1 MKWNKKE
8 YGKGF
13 ESGSFT
19 IEPSWISSFSK
30 NSWNLYINGQFLA
43 SFKTAGSCKRVAQ
56 SINREFSV
64 TKETLVYKEDKKN

>member
-13 ESGSFT
+13 QSGSFT
-19 IEPSWISSFSK
+19 IEPNHISSFCK
-30 NSWNLYINGQFLA
+30 DWFLYINGQFVA

-56 SINREFSV
+56 CINREFSV
-64 TKETLVYKEDKKN
+64 TKETLNYEEDI